1 MCTRIVI
8 HQNEI
13 FTNSTCICAN
23 VNIQDLVYVPESRQR
38 AVVNDVEVRFP
49 LSTYSRP
56 NHDWAPAKPIMFC
69 HTNWSKMLICI
80 LHTLA
85 RLSVKSTQN
94 LDSSVNRTGAQSF
107 WVQVRW
113 SRAHAKRI
121 CTWYRVNGTRIAGRL
136 DLRPASCNRS
146 LMVWVLMRTPV
157 AFWKSL
163 RNVVALSNRW
173 RRAWTT
179 RNRSWTSLVERSRP
193 PACKCLTFPVVINRF
208 HILDTTLWDTP
219 RTLATCLWDNP
230 EWSIPM
236 LLFISSWLRWRL
248 KRLSAILKWKSI

>member
-1 MCTRIVI
+1 MT
-8 HQNEI
+8 E
-13 FTNSTCICAN
+13 
-23 VNIQDLVYVPESRQR
+23 P
-38 AVVNDVEVRFP
+38 P
-49 LSTYSRP
+49 P
-56 NHDWAPAKPIMFC
+56 NRSCSATQTGAKRSFG
-69 HTNWSKMLICI
+69 I

-107 WVQVRW
+107 WVQVAW

-136 DLRPASCNRS
+136 DLRPASCNRF

-179 RNRSWTSLVERSRP
+179 RNRSWTTLAERSRP

-208 HILDTTLWDTP
+208 HILKTTLWDTP
-219 RTLATCLWDNP
+219 RTLATRLWDNP

-236 LLFISSWLRWRL
+236 PLFISSWLRWRL
-248 KRLSAILKWKSI
+248 KPICHIEMEINLKFVIT

>member
-13 FTNSTCICAN
+13 FTNSTCIWAN

-49 LSTYSRP
+49 LSTYPRP

-69 HTNWSKMLICI
+69 HTNWSKTLIWHSPYPSTSI
-80 LHTLA
+80 GKVHTKPGL
-85 RLSVKSTQN
+85 VCKQ
-94 LDSSVNRTGAQSF
+94 DWGPVIF
-107 WVQVRW
+107 WVQVTW

-121 CTWYRVNGTRIAGRL
+121 CSWYRVNGTRIAGRL
-136 DLRPASCNRS
+136 DLRPASCNRF
-146 LMVWVLMRTPV
+146 LMVWILMRTPV

-193 PACKCLTFPVVINRF
+193 QHAN
-208 HILDTTLWDTP
+208 
-219 RTLATCLWDNP
+219 A
-230 EWSIPM
+230 
-236 LLFISSWLRWRL
+236 
-248 KRLSAILKWKSI
+248 

>member
-13 FTNSTCICAN
+13 FTNSTCIWAN

-69 HTNWSKMLICI
+69 HTNWSKTLIWHSPYPSTSIGKVHTKPGLVCKQDWGRVI
-80 LHTLA
+80 LGP
-85 RLSVKSTQN
+85 
-94 LDSSVNRTGAQSF
+94 SS
-107 WVQVRW
+107 W
-113 SRAHAKRI
+113 SRAHTKRTF
-121 CTWYRVNGTRIAGRL
+121 TWYRVNGTRIAGRL
-136 DLRPASCNRS
+136 DLGPASCNRF

-179 RNRSWTSLVERSRP
+179 RNRSWTSFVERSFP
-193 PACKCLTFPVVINRF
+193 PPPPPPPPPSTQMPNISGRNKPVPHSGDN
-208 HILDTTLWDTP
+208 TLGHTMD
-219 RTLATCLWDNP
+219 
-230 EWSIPM
+230 
-236 LLFISSWLRWRL
+236 ISNMSFG
-248 KRLSAILKWKSI
+248 